1 MAEASIAFAALLTLL
16 LTRLPI
22 AFAMILVGY
31 VGFGLMIGWPQSLAM
46 VGQVAYDTGL
56 SYELVV
62 LPLFVLMGNLIT
74 RAGFSDGLYAASYA
88 FLGHL
93 RGGLAIATVVACG
106 GFSAISGSSLATA
119 ATMAKVAMPPM
130 RRYGYA
136 DSLAL
141 GAIASG
147 GTLGIMVPPS
157 VIMVIYGL
165 ITETNIGKLF
175 IAGILPGLLGILGYG
190 LAVSAVTW
198 FRPDLG
204 PPGPRIPWRERL
216 EALKGVWGVL
226 VLFTFV
232 MGGIY
237 GGVFTTVEAAGMGAS
252 GAFILALLRGTLTW
266 DALVEV
272 LIESVRTTALLFAV
286 VIGAMIFSNV
296 INLSGV
302 ADALTQWVQ
311 ALHVPPVMV
320 ILFIVVVYLVL
331 GCLLESIS
339 MILLTVPTFFPLVT
353 ALGYDPVWFG
363 ILVVM
368 VTEIGLISPPVG
380 LNVFVLRSVQPDVP
394 TATIFRGVLP
404 FLAADVVRLMVLIF
418 VPAFALLLPRLMG

>member
-1 MAEASIAFAALLTLL
+1 
-16 LTRLPI
+16 
-22 AFAMILVGY
+22 
-31 VGFGLMIGWPQSLAM
+31 
-46 VGQVAYDTGL
+46 
-56 SYELVV
+56 
-62 LPLFVLMGNLIT
+62 
-74 RAGFSDGLYAASYA
+74 
-88 FLGHL
+88 
-93 RGGLAIATVVACG
+93 
-106 GFSAISGSSLATA
+106 
-119 ATMAKVAMPPM
+119 MAKVAMPPM